1 MSEDPSGRHLPD
13 RQTVIQS
20 AGGQPTAV
28 AGEGQRTNP
37 AAGPLLE
44 RRRLM
49 DMDSSKVSLDVEPNR
64 PVASADGQ
72 QLAVR

>member
-13 RQTVIQS
+13 RQTVILA

-28 AGEGQRTNP
+28 AGEGQRTYP
-37 AAGPLLE
+37 AAGSLLE

-49 DMDSSKVSLDVEPNR
+49 DMDSSKVSRDVEPNH
-64 PVASADGQ
+64 PVSSADGQ

>member
-20 AGGQPTAV
+20 AGGQPSAV
-28 AGEGQRTNP
+28 AGEGQRTHP
-37 AAGPLLE
+37 ASGPLLE
-44 RRRLM
+44 RRRFM
-49 DMDSSKVSLDVEPNR
+49 NSSKVSRDVEPNR